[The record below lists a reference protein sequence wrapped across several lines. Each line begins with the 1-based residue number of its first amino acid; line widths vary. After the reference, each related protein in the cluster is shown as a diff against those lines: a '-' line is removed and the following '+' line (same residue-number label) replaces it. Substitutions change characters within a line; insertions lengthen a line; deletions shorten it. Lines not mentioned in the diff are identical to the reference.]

1 MQKYCIY
8 LVVFSFLVLIST
20 GCKRANKSP
29 VIARVGNSVLTLDD
43 LYRNIPP
50 EYSEQ
55 ITREQNI
62 NYVKQWID
70 TELLLREAIRRK
82 IDRDPQ
88 IKDRLEKMKKD
99 LLSAEMI
106 SRYTSQRQIAID
118 DNSVHQY
125 YAQHKNEFVRN
136 RDMVKHLDITVDDQ
150 QTAQTI
156 YRSAHSDNF
165 LSLAEQYSKHPFTDT
180 VNLPFVPVD
189 ELQPE
194 LIKAISAIAVS
205 GITPPIK
212 TETGYHVVR
221 VLEKL
226 NKGSICKEEEVWEEI
241 VNLLTSNVQ
250 KDEIEK
256 LLSDLRLKNDVQFNA
271 DLITGSSG
279 QK

>member
-1 MQKYCIY
+1 MRKYCTY
-8 LVVFSFLVLIST
+8 VVVFSFLVFISI

-43 LYRNIPP
+43 LYKNIPP

-70 TELLLREAIRRK
+70 TELLFREAMRRK
-82 IDRDPQ
+82 IDRDSQ

-125 YAQHKNEFVRN
+125 YAQHKNEFIRT
-136 RDMVKHLDITVDDQ
+136 RDMVKYLEITVDNL

-156 YRSAHSDNF
+156 SRSARSDNF
-165 LSLAEQYSKHPFTDT
+165 LALAEQYSKQSFTDT
-180 VNLPFVPVD
+180 VNLPYVPVD

-194 LIKAISAIAVS
+194 LGKAITATPVS
-205 GITPPIK
+205 GITSPVK
-212 TETGYHVVR
+212 TELGYQVVR
-221 VLEKL
+221 VIDKL
-226 NKGSICKEEEVWEEI
+226 DKGTVCKEEEVWEEI
-241 VNLLTSNVQ
+241 VNLLTSNLQ
-250 KDEIEK
+250 KDEIDK
-256 LLSDLRLKNDVQFNA
+256 LLSDLRLKNDVQFDF